1 MKLKLISPAKDTY
14 TVYLDN
20 TVIGTVRRLP
30 ESPSSETQW
39 KAEGIGFDF
48 NKFGFNTKT
57 EAAEA
62 LSRAYQTRGMIGA
75 FVPGY
80 TPYID
85 KDKHEPETM
94 SEMIMDVDKDY

>member
-1 MKLKLISPAKDTY
+1 MKLSLISPAKDTY

-20 TVIGTVRRLP
+20 TVIGTVRRIHAT
-30 ESPSSETQW
+30 SNSETQW
-39 KAEGIGFDF
+39 KAEAVGWVYD
-48 NKFGFNTKT
+48 KFGFNTKT

-62 LSRAYQTRGMIGA
+62 LRRAYQARGMKGA
-75 FVPGY
+75 FVSGY
-80 TPYID
+80 EPYID